1 MIQAT
6 RESVCAIIPAF
17 GEARFIGT
25 VVCGILEHLDHV
37 IVVDD
42 YSPDQTT
49 TVAREAGA
57 EVIRHSENLGKGAAI
72 KTGLRKVADSY
83 RFFLFLDGDGQ
94 HDPAEI
100 PKFLAKATATQAHLI
115 VGNRMWNAARMPAI
129 RRWTNKFMSWQI
141 SRLCRR
147 KVLDSQCGFRMAR
160 YELLPYLHESHDGFA
175 FETENLLLAA
185 RHGFQIE
192 FVPIRTIYG
201 DERSKVKP
209 MRDTFRYIR
218 LLAKYRSDGGID
230 RRVVFK
236 PKTEKPNKPIRP
248 LTILRSTAESGKQP

>member
-6 RESVCAIIPAF
+6 RKSVCAIIPAF

-25 VVCGILEHLDHV
+25 VVSGVLEHVDHV
-37 IVVDD
+37 LVVDD

-49 TVAREAGA
+49 TVAGEAGA
-57 EVIRHSENLGKGAAI
+57 EVIRHSENLGEGAAI

-129 RRWTNKFMSWQI
+129 RRWTNRFMSWQI
-141 SRLCRR
+141 SRLCCREIP
-147 KVLDSQCGFRMAR
+147 DSQCGFRMAR
-160 YELLPYLHESHDGFA
+160 SELLPFLYQSRDGFA
-175 FETENLLLAA
+175 FETEDLLLAA

-209 MRDTFRYIR
+209 MRDTLRYIR
-218 LLAKYRSDGGID
+218 VVAKYRSAADT
-230 RRVVFK
+230 VMSEATSV
-236 PKTEKPNKPIRP
+236 
-248 LTILRSTAESGKQP
+248 

>member
-6 RESVCAIIPAF
+6 RKSVCAIIPAF

-25 VVCGILEHLDHV
+25 VVCGILEHVDHV
-37 IVVDD
+37 VVVDD

-72 KTGLRKVADSY
+72 KTGLRKVADNY
-83 RFFLFLDGDGQ
+83 R
-94 HDPAEI
+94 
-100 PKFLAKATATQAHLI
+100 
-115 VGNRMWNAARMPAI
+115 
-129 RRWTNKFMSWQI
+129 
-141 SRLCRR
+141 
-147 KVLDSQCGFRMAR
+147 
-160 YELLPYLHESHDGFA
+160 
-175 FETENLLLAA
+175 

-218 LLAKYRSDGGID
+218 LLAKYRSDEGSD
-230 RRVVFK
+230 RRLVFK
-236 PKTEKPNKPIRP
+236 PKSQKPNEPIQP
-248 LTILRSTAESGKQP
+248 WTILRSTAKSGEQP

>member
-1 MIQAT
+1 
-6 RESVCAIIPAF
+6 VFAIIPAF

-25 VVCGILEHLDHV
+25 VVCGILEHVDRV

-49 TVAREAGA
+49 TVARAPGA

-115 VGNRMWNAARMPAI
+115 VGNRMWNARL
-129 RRWTNKFMSWQI
+129 RI
-141 SRLCRR
+141 SCWRLAMDFRSNLCRFER
-147 KVLDSQCGFRMAR
+147 FMGMNEVRSNRCG
-160 YELLPYLHESHDGFA
+160 
-175 FETENLLLAA
+175 
-185 RHGFQIE
+185 
-192 FVPIRTIYG
+192 
-201 DERSKVKP
+201 
-209 MRDTFRYIR
+209 IR
-218 LLAKYRSDGGID
+218 LHPTFGEIPFRW
-230 RRVVFK
+230 R
-236 PKTEKPNKPIRP
+236 
-248 LTILRSTAESGKQP
+248 Q

>member
-6 RESVCAIIPAF
+6 RKNVCAIIPAF

-25 VVCGILEHLDHV
+25 VVCGVLEHLDHV

-49 TVAREAGA
+49 TVARAAGA
-57 EVIRHSENLGKGAAI
+57 EVIRHSENLGEGAAI

-83 RFFLFLDGDGQ
+83 RFFLFLNGDGQ
-94 HDPAEI
+94 YDPAEI

-115 VGNRMWNAARMPAI
+115 VGNRMWNATRMPTI

-141 SRLCRR
+141 SRLCCRE
-147 KVLDSQCGFRMAR
+147 VPDSQCGFRMAR
-160 YELLPYLHESHDGFA
+160 YELLPFLHESRDGFA

-185 RHGFQIE
+185 RHGFQIQ

-201 DERSKVKP
+201 DEISKVKP
-209 MRDTFRYIR
+209 MRDTFHYIR
-218 LLAKYRSDGGID
+218 VLAKYRSDGGS
-230 RRVVFK
+230 RRRKAV
-236 PKTEKPNKPIRP
+236 
-248 LTILRSTAESGKQP
+248 A

>member
-1 MIQAT
+1 MIHAT
-6 RESVCAIIPAF
+6 RKSVCAIIPAF

-25 VVCGILEHLDHV
+25 VVAGVLEHLDQV

-42 YSPDQTT
+42 CSSDQTT
-49 TVAREAGA
+49 KVAREAGA
-57 EVIRHSENLGKGAAI
+57 EVIRHSRNLGKGAAI

-100 PKFLAKATATQAHLI
+100 PKFLAKATATQAHLV
-115 VGNRMWNAARMPAI
+115 VGNRMGNATTMPAI

-141 SRLCRR
+141 SRLCCRE
-147 KVLDSQCGFRMAR
+147 VPDSQCGFRMAR
-160 YELLPYLHESHDGFA
+160 SELLPFLHESRDGFA

-201 DERSKVKP
+201 EERSKVKP
-209 MRDTFRYIR
+209 MRDTFRYIQV
-218 LLAKYRSDGGID
+218 LAKYRSAADT
-230 RRVVFK
+230 VVSEA
-236 PKTEKPNKPIRP
+236 T
-248 LTILRSTAESGKQP
+248 SV